1 MHTLMFDTLMFDTL
15 MSRLSTQS
23 SVVCTTEVK
32 RTERLQGL
40 ILARRPM
47 GNLFK
52 REDLWNIEQ
61 LRDRKGHFCQKNILF
76 CLVVLLGKA
85 RGTARI
91 KDKKTETA

>member
-1 MHTLMFDTLMFDTL
+1 
-15 MSRLSTQS
+15 
-23 SVVCTTEVK
+23 
-32 RTERLQGL
+32 
-40 ILARRPM
+40 M

-52 REDLWNIEQ
+52 REDLLNIEQ
-61 LRDRKGHFCQKNILF
+61 LRDRKGQFCPKNILF